1 MIEIAA
7 RGQGLPLFRTD
18 TLLLILVH
26 RPPWMRAQVLVDEI
40 SSANWTRFCRYAA
53 LVREVRLD
61 DVTDARIGES
71 VWPSL
76 LRKSGGRFPDLFPR
90 LQSLSYALPHPYRHT
105 SLQHLLSTSLRKLK
119 LHCRWRSARWG
130 PEYRQ
135 EDAVS
140 TLIDTA
146 CTDCPELDDLTLTT
160 FEYPRALCTAAE
172 GLKHRLRRLDLRGIY
187 LKFSPTER
195 LSVTGFRAL
204 KELSILCDAAEDV
217 SKFLA
222 CVISPLERLELC
234 SHAPSSAWL
243 REFAVIGPMVQS
255 LKSLKLELLPEPPEL
270 PSRSLH
276 LAQLVEPLSGLSNL
290 EAFSLLVRDT
300 QLVTDDSSF
309 KAVATA
315 WPRLTSFALD
325 GGMSTYTTTLQGL
338 AHFAKHCPHLHTLLL
353 PHLDDTPAVPPDDT
367 LPFQGAL
374 RRLSFYLLENMK
386 ILDPEA
392 TGRAVWRLF
401 PDLDVQGACR
411 MLPEHMITAADE
423 DCFMREEYTPS
434 DRMKREAGHGAWTA
448 VLDVVQKLQVGGAR
462 TCVGRADCA
471 GE

>member
-1 MIEIAA
+1 M
-7 RGQGLPLFRTD
+7 
-18 TLLLILVH
+18 
-26 RPPWMRAQVLVDEI
+26 
-40 SSANWTRFCRYAA
+40 
-53 LVREVRLD
+53 
-61 DVTDARIGES
+61 
-71 VWPSL
+71 WPSL

-105 SLQHLLSTSLRKLK
+105 SLHLLLSTSLRKLK

-172 GLKHRLRRLDLRGIY
+172 RLKHRLRRLDVDTLELTDAETIQALADISTLEQLRGIY
-187 LKFSPTER
+187 FKFSPTER

-234 SHAPSSAWL
+234 SHAPSSASL

-255 LKSLKLELLPEPPEL
+255 LKSLKLEILPEPPEL
-270 PSRSLH
+270 PYAILH
-276 LAQLVEPLSGLSNL
+276 LAQLVEPLSGLPNL

-325 GGMSTYTTTLQGL
+325 GGMSTSTTTLQGL

-353 PHLDDTPAVPPDDT
+353 PHLDDTPAVPSDDT

-374 RRLSFYLLENMK
+374 RRLSFYLMENMK

-401 PDLDVQGACR
+401 PDLDVQGAC
-411 MLPEHMITAADE
+411 PNT
-423 DCFMREEYTPS
+423 
-434 DRMKREAGHGAWTA
+434 
-448 VLDVVQKLQVGGAR
+448 
-462 TCVGRADCA
+462 
-471 GE
+471 